1 LRRTLLTEDGVAL
14 DTVLLRDRPARTDAI
29 VVASGFT
36 GGWRRPALARAAR
49 RFFTAGDVAAFD
61 YRGHHASGGQ
71 STVGEKEILD
81 VDAVVTYL
89 RGLGYIRIAL
99 VGFSMGAAVA
109 VRYAGLRGGLSAVVA
124 VGGPA
129 HWFYRGTLRMRLLH
143 VGVER
148 RLGRLFLRWA
158 RRVRVAPGPWDP
170 VPADPTELAPSIAP
184 TPLLVVH
191 GEADSYFPLAH
202 ARQLYGAAQEPKELW
217 VVPGMGHAESA
228 LPAEQADRIAQW
240 IAEAQRAG

>member
-1 LRRTLLTEDGVAL
+1 MLTEDGVAL
-14 DTVLLRDRPARTDAI
+14 DTILLRDRPARSEAI

-49 RFFTAGDVAAFD
+49 RFFAAGDVAAFD
-61 YRGHHASGGQ
+61 FRGHHTSGGL
-71 STVGEKEILD
+71 STVGDREILD
-81 VDAVVTYL
+81 VDAVIAYL
-89 RGLGYIRIAL
+89 RGLGYTRIAL

-109 VRYAGLRGGLSAVVA
+109 VRYAGLRGGLSAAVA

-129 HWFYRGTLRMRLLH
+129 HWFYRGTVRMRLLH
-143 VGVER
+143 FGVER
-148 RLGRLFLRWA
+148 RLGRLFLRWT
-158 RRVRVAPGPWDP
+158 RGVRVAPGPWEP
-170 VPADPTELAPSIAP
+170 VPADPTQVAPDIAP

-191 GEADSYFPLAH
+191 GEADSYFPVDH

-228 LPAEQADRIAQW
+228 LDPEQADHIAQW
-240 IAEAQRAG
+240 ITEAQRAG